1 MAKEEKGPIDLFRK
15 IRAGVKG
22 VGKGFK
28 SGYAAEKTAQATLK
42 AEKAL
47 KLKRAEAAAKA
58 KATREANKAA
68 KLKAAE
74 EATKSRR
81 GRKPKATPETKT
93 TAPKTK
99 TKTKRVTKKELAEQ
113 AAKQAAADKRSKR
126 IAIGVGSTLGGAGI
140 IGLALGNRKKSY
152 KAIEDPLF
160 QKQLKQYD
168 DSVKKAKYQQLGPV
182 KFKKGGAKKRK

>member
-99 TKTKRVTKKELAEQ
+99 TKRVTKKELATQQ
-113 AAKQAAADKRSKR
+113 AKSERDIK
-126 IAIGVGSTLGGAGI
+126 IANRVLAGAGILGGAGI
-140 IGLALGNRKKSY
+140 IGGALASRKKSY
-152 KAIEDPLF
+152 KAVEDPAF
-160 QKQLKQYD
+160 QKQIKQYD
-168 DSVKKAKYQQLGPV
+168 DSVKRAKYKQLGPV